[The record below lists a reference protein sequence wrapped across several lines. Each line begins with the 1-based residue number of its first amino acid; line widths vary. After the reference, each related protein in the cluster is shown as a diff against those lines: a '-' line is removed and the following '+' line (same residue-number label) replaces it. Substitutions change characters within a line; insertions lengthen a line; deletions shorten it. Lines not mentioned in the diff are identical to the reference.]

1 MIRTQ
6 GRHIPPQNNPG
17 RRREGEAGSALIY
30 ILIAIALLAALT
42 VSFMQPSGNQTQTNN
57 AFKTVSELQ
66 SQVDFIRAAVQ
77 ECVLSYPAGDAT
89 VDNTAAGTMDVG
101 ANRRYPLR
109 PDSDHFDT
117 ATVTPTTGTR
127 LVRDIRC
134 PGNPGD
140 RPGDT
145 IAVPGNAVNHA
156 NIFGGGTGKF
166 LAPPPTLFEDW
177 QWYNGEDGIFFWIE
191 TTNSDA
197 FIQSAFDKLEESFSK
212 CEADQI
218 NAVSGARALDGAGD
232 TSCPLGSRC
241 FRVWMVMDNV
251 SGAGTPQS
259 GISDAAI
266 SIYPDETDCP

>member
-1 MIRTQ
+1 MTHDPIHQPQDGATTGCDRTDEQ
-6 GRHIPPQNNPG
+6 
-17 RRREGEAGSALIY
+17 GSALIY

-66 SQVDFIRAAVQ
+66 SQVDFIRAAVH

-89 VDNTAAGTMDVG
+89 VDNTGAGSTDVG

-109 PDSDHFDT
+109 PDSDHFGS
-117 ATVTPTTGTR
+117 ATVGPTAGSR

-140 RPGDT
+140 RPGET
-145 IAVPGNAVNHA
+145 MASPGNAINHE

-166 LAPPPTLFEDW
+166 LAPPPALFGEW
-177 QWYNGEDGIFFWIE
+177 QWYNGEDGIFFWVE
-191 TTNSDA
+191 TANSDA
-197 FIQSAFDKLEESFSK
+197 FIQSAFDKLEESFSR

-218 NAVSGARALDGAGD
+218 NSTSGAKALDGASSV
-232 TSCPLGSRC
+232 SCPLGSRC

-251 SGAGTPQS
+251 S
-259 GISDAAI
+259 DAAGPEAGLGDPAM
-266 SIYPDETDCP
+266 STYPDEAGCP